1 MGVPSQGPLLTGKLA
16 NYSHERLRA
25 STTLLYHDLRRHAPE
40 GTQLDLDAAVTVGG
54 APVKVPIFARAPG
67 GRQCIVALASPLT
80 PGHAS
85 DPTLAAANLPGAEIP
100 FIVENE
106 LVVRRNLP
114 AATRRSCKGHPP
126 GTPTVPPCASD
137 H

>member
-1 MGVPSQGPLLTGKLA
+1 MQNCSNTYSPGKLA
-16 NYSHERLRA
+16 NYSHERLHA
-25 STTLLYHDLRRHAPE
+25 STALLYHDLRRHAPE

-54 APVKVPIFARAPG
+54 APVTVPIFAQAPN

-85 DPTLAAANLPGAEIP
+85 DPILAAADLPAAEIP

-114 AATRRSCKGHPP
+114 AATRRVM
-126 GTPTVPPCASD
+126 TQLRL
-137 H
+137 